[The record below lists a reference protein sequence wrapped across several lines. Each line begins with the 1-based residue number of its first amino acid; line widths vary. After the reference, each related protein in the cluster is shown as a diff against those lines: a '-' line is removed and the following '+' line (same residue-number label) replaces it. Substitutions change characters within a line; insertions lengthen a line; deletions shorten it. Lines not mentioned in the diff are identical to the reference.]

1 MLLTTVYTILSA
13 STDVTTRSA
22 GRIELLTKPK
32 SIGVPSVCL
41 FVVTT
46 TPVNGLEAWNGLD
59 GNLVQVDSYA
69 PTYTDAKQLAQAC
82 RDALEAAGHEMAG
95 EFDNFDDGVELTGL
109 ARVTQQYN
117 VWS

>member
-1 MLLTTVYTILSA
+1 MILTTVHDILAA
-13 STDVTTRSA
+13 SPVNGMTS
-22 GRIELLTKPK
+22 GLIELLTKPK

-46 TPVNGLEAWNGLD
+46 SPVNGLETWNGAD
-59 GNLVQVDSYA
+59 ANLVQVDSYA
-69 PTYTDAKQLAQAC
+69 KTYTEAKAIAAGC
-82 RDALEAAGHEMAG
+82 RSALEDAGHELQG